1 MSIYEKVKEYM
12 SSYTHLS
19 DDEFSKMFIDIYTK
33 ELSKTPP
40 PKFESKGKQRV
51 R

>member
-1 MSIYEKVKEYM
+1 MSIYEKVKQYM
-12 SSYTHLS
+12 NQFYHLPE
-19 DDEFSKMFIDIYTK
+19 DEFNKMFIDVYTK

-51 R
+51 H